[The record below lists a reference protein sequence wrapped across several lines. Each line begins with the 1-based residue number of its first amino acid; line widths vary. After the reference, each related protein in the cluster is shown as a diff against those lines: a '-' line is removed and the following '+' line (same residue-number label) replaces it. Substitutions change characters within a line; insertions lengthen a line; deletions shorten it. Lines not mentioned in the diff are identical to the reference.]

1 MGLTPPAIQAM
12 AATATGRA
20 IGPPAGWRSIT
31 PAGIEATKPPSKKTI
46 RYAGSI
52 FEAAAPMAGN
62 EAAPGVH
69 PARAR
74 PLTSGGTGTGMFRP
88 PPFHKPFH
96 NGKRYPP

>member
-1 MGLTPPAIQAM
+1 VNGEGYREILVAVPVYD
-12 AATATGRA
+12 AALPRGVGEVLRGALGK
-20 IGPPAGWRSIT
+20 PHAGASQ
-31 PAGIEATKPPSKKTI
+31 KTI

-52 FEAAAPMAGN
+52 FETAAPMAGN
-62 EAAPGVH
+62 EAAPGIH